1 MKLSYLMTTA
11 IPWHLTIP
19 TLVYAS
25 RPSTRSLLQL
35 TDCPST
41 CSPALCDCVSNHSP
55 SSCAS
60 EVHSVCSSEKV
71 NHCVPTEAVGQ
82 FRSLHCP
89 FAACLVDGRSEEEC
103 ECELLGKT
111 CETFEENDMGFCEM
125 AKCCKEQM
133 GDDGIAKCLSG
144 ELGNDERPS
153 DIEFDGSAIGS
164 TADKLS
170 QSSFEMGDLSFIP
183 LIDDLIPVTDDLSV
197 DAMDTLVDPIL
208 TPTAA
213 PNVPTTSIFPLT
225 DYCPEPYDDSSASS
239 YTTGTRVQVDGYIY
253 ECFYDYYCKFPDYQP
268 VKGDSWSDVWTEI
281 SPCASSIAED
291 GTVVEIMLVSGKAS
305 KGNATSTKAS
315 KSEGPTILSSKGS
328 KSYSPSASKSSKMSK
343 SQSPIVS
350 GKSSKSVNGT
360 TAMLI
365 STSGKSSKDS
375 NSTSAKSAKSEGPT
389 ILS

>member
-1 MKLSYLMTTA
+1 MCSHAQAQLSFIAPHCQDTRQISLICTAIVSQSFLKTSTMKLSYLMTTA

-25 RPSTRSLLQL
+25 RPITRSLLQL

-41 CSPALCDCVSNHSP
+41 CSPALCDCVSKHSP

-125 AKCCKEQM
+125 AKCCKEQV
-133 GDDGIAKCLSG
+133 GDDGKAKCLSG
-144 ELGNDERPS
+144 ELVNDERPS

-170 QSSFEMGDLSFIP
+170 QSSFEMDALSFIP

-197 DAMDTLVDPIL
+197 DAMDTL
-208 TPTAA
+208 
-213 PNVPTTSIFPLT
+213 
-225 DYCPEPYDDSSASS
+225 
-239 YTTGTRVQVDGYIY
+239 
-253 ECFYDYYCKFPDYQP
+253 
-268 VKGDSWSDVWTEI
+268 DV
-281 SPCASSIAED
+281 SSIHHF
-291 GTVVEIMLVSGKAS
+291 LSGL
-305 KGNATSTKAS
+305 NYYTSTDNKAIYTPS
-315 KSEGPTILSSKGS
+315 GSDIDTNSSSKCTYDIYIATNRLLS
-328 KSYSPSASKSSKMSK
+328 R
-343 SQSPIVS
+343 
-350 GKSSKSVNGT
+350 
-360 TAMLI
+360 
-365 STSGKSSKDS
+365 
-375 NSTSAKSAKSEGPT
+375 T
-389 ILS
+389 I

>member
-25 RPSTRSLLQL
+25 RPITRSLLQL

-111 CETFEENDMGFCEM
+111 CETFKENDMGFCEM
-125 AKCCKEQM
+125 AKCCKEQV
-133 GDDGIAKCLSG
+133 GDDGKAKCLSG
-144 ELGNDERPS
+144 ELVNDERPS

-197 DAMDTLVDPIL
+197 DAMDTLVVS
-208 TPTAA
+208 T
-213 PNVPTTSIFPLT
+213 
-225 DYCPEPYDDSSASS
+225 
-239 YTTGTRVQVDGYIY
+239 IY
-253 ECFYDYYCKFPDYQP
+253 HLISGLNYY
-268 VKGDSWSDVWTEI
+268 
-281 SPCASSIAED
+281 
-291 GTVVEIMLVSGKAS
+291 
-305 KGNATSTKAS
+305 TSTDNKAIHTPS
-315 KSEGPTILSSKGS
+315 GSDIDTNSSSKCTYDIYIATNRLLS
-328 KSYSPSASKSSKMSK
+328 R
-343 SQSPIVS
+343 
-350 GKSSKSVNGT
+350 
-360 TAMLI
+360 
-365 STSGKSSKDS
+365 
-375 NSTSAKSAKSEGPT
+375 T
-389 ILS
+389 I